1 MSKKRKHKK
10 TPPTA
15 LELVLTVRGN
25 WNGVNPVTR
34 IEENKK
40 RKKPKHMKREMERAC
55 EE

>member
-1 MSKKRKHKK
+1 MSKRRHKK

-40 RKKPKHMKREMERAC
+40 RKKPKHKKREMERAR